1 MSETHAPILTAIA
14 AMAANRV
21 IGCQGRLPW
30 HLPEDF
36 QWFKSVTMGH
46 VLVMGRKTF
55 ESIGRPL
62 PGRETVVIS
71 RGGFAF
77 PGVTVIQDLSEL
89 ARWPEGRRLFICGG
103 AQIYAF
109 ALPFCADLYLTQV
122 LREAAGDV
130 LFPPFEERFELAG
143 VVKET
148 PDFRILHLRNR
159 RPQKLTAAPC
169 GTAVAMQTPE

>member
-1 MSETHAPILTAIA
+1 MSDTQSPILTAIA

-62 PGRETVVIS
+62 PGRETVVLS
-71 RGGFAF
+71 RGGFSH
-77 PGVTVIQDLSEL
+77 PGVKVIPDLSEL
-89 ARWPEGRRLFICGG
+89 ARWPAGRRLFLCGG
-103 AQIYAF
+103 AQLYAL

-122 LREAAGDV
+122 LREASGDV
-130 LFPPFEERFELAG
+130 FFPPFEERFALEA

-148 PDFRILHLRNR
+148 PDFRILHFRNR
-159 RPQKLTAAPC
+159 CPQQLTAAPC
-169 GTAVAMQTPE
+169 EAAVVMPTPQ